1 MCAISN
7 SPKLGAMQRD
17 GKAVSGFILLF
28 IVEYSTVSKLS
39 GRLDSTCGRSAVGSA
54 RVSWADERSLLIC
67 SSPSL
72 KMDERVSPGNGL
84 SESWLGCN
92 EYVETILGN
101 DRLSLGASC
110 CSSGD
115 AADWRDTPPGLVSA
129 SFSCLSASFSCLSA
143 GEGGLPS
150 PCPGSKNRMG

>member
-28 IVEYSTVSKLS
+28 IVEYLTVSKLS
-39 GRLDSTCGRSAVGSA
+39 GRLDSTCGRSAVSSA
-54 RVSWADERSLLIC
+54 RGSWTDKRSLLIC

-72 KMDERVSPGNGL
+72 KMGERVSLENGL
-84 SESWLGCN
+84 SESWLDCN
-92 EYVETILGN
+92 EYVETILGS
-101 DRLSLGASC
+101 DGLSLGVSC
-110 CSSGD
+110 CSSGH
-115 AADWRDTPPGLVSA
+115 AANWRDAPPGLV
-129 SFSCLSASFSCLSA
+129 SASFSCLSA

>member
-1 MCAISN
+1 MLFTVCAISN
-7 SPKLGAMQRD
+7 SPKLEVKQRD

-28 IVEYSTVSKLS
+28 IVEYLTVSKLS
-39 GRLDSTCGRSAVGSA
+39 GRLDSACGRSAIGSA
-54 RVSWADERSLLIC
+54 RGSWADERSLLMC

-72 KMDERVSPGNGL
+72 KMDERVSLENGL
-84 SESWLGCN
+84 SESGLGCN
-92 EYVETILGN
+92 EYAETILGS
-101 DRLSLGASC
+101 DGLSLGASC

-115 AADWRDTPPGLVSA
+115 AADWRDAPPGLV
-129 SFSCLSASFSCLSA
+129 SASFSCLSA